1 MNARLQTIIE
11 PPNSQ
16 SPMQKRE
23 VFQLLFSAALLL
35 MFAVSSSG
43 QAPSAKPQVAV
54 LDLDARDIDASEA
67 ATLTDQFRGYL
78 VNLGTFVVLERRRM
92 KEVLQEQGFQQTGCT
107 IEECAVRAGRMLNV
121 QKIVGGGIGKIGKTY
136 AINISMVDVES
147 GRIEKSI
154 TRKYGGEIEGL
165 LEILRDIAHEM
176 AGKRLLTL
184 KISSSPKGA
193 EVIINDKMIGKTPLA
208 RSATHGS
215 SFKIL
220 LKRDGY
226 RDWEKTLILTGDQEV
241 NVELAPIND
250 KPEKTSSRK
259 WLYIAG
265 GAVAA
270 GAAAAILIS
279 SSTDDGPPASSET
292 LPGFRWP
299 PDGR

>member
-1 MNARLQTIIE
+1 
-11 PPNSQ
+11 
-16 SPMQKRE
+16 MQKRE

-35 MFAVSSSG
+35 TFAVSSFA
-43 QAPSAKPQVAV
+43 QTPSAKPQIAV

-78 VNLGTFVVLERRRM
+78 VSLDAFVVLERRKM
-92 KEVLQEQGFQQTGCT
+92 KVLLEEHSFQQTGCT
-107 IEECAVRAGRMLNV
+107 VEECAVRAGRLLNV
-121 QKIVGGGIGKIGKTY
+121 QKMVAGGIGKVGRTY

-154 TRKYGGEIEGL
+154 TRKYVGEIDGL
-165 LEILRDIAHEM
+165 LEILRDIAHQM

-193 EVIINDKMIGKTPLA
+193 EVVINDKLIGKTPVA
-208 RSATHGS
+208 RSVTHGS
-215 SFKIL
+215 NLKIL
-220 LKRDGY
+220 LRREGY
-226 RDWEKTLILTGDQEV
+226 RDWEKTLIMTGDQEV
-241 NVELAPIND
+241 NAELTPING

-279 SSTDDGPPASSET
+279 SGADDRPPPSSSEN
-292 LPGFRWP
+292 LPGFKWP